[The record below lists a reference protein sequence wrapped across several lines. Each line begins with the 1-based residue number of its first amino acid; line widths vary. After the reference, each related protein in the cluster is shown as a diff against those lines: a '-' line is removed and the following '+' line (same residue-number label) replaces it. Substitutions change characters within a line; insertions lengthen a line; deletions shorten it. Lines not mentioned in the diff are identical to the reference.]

1 MSNYLVIFTHGRS
14 GTTSTAVEAESA
26 DHATDIVTDRYF
38 GQTVV
43 VHSVEAT
50 D

>member
-1 MSNYLVIFTHGRS
+1 MTSYLVVFTHGRS
-14 GTTSTAVEAESA
+14 GTTSTAIEAESE
-26 DHATDIVTDRYF
+26 DHATDIVADRYL